1 MERFFERNH
10 DIGFHVVS
18 ARRTGRSPTE
28 SAATKSGL
36 ATASAE
42 KRLEEIAETGTAKF
56 EFHSAAI
63 LTTITMESAAGLRPA
78 PSRRWLKSAGLIP
91 IRTELIVFLALL
103 RIAQDFVS
111 LVDLFKLFFG
121 CRFVFSDIRMIF
133 PRQLSKG
140 AANFVIGRCFRNTQ
154 RFVIISKLNRHKI
167 WCVTFSASSRFRN
180 WIENQNRVTFETQD
194 KLIPVCNQQIFG

>member
-18 ARRTGRSPTE
+18 ARRTAWSPTE
-28 SAATKSGL
+28 SAATKSRL

-56 EFHSAAI
+56 EFHYAAI
-63 LTTITMESAAGLRPA
+63 LTTITIESAARLRSTPFW
-78 PSRRWLKSAGLIP
+78 RWLKSAGLIP
-91 IRTELIVFLALL
+91 IRAELIVFLALL
-103 RIAQDFVS
+103 PIAQDFVS

-121 CRFVFSDIRMIF
+121 CRFVLGDIRMIF

-140 AANFVIGRCFRNTQ
+140 AADFVIGRCFRNTQ
-154 RFVIISKLNRHKI
+154 RFVIISELNRPKI
-167 WCVTFSASSRFRN
+167 LLRN
-180 WIENQNRVTFETQD
+180 LLHIVSVPQLDRNQKRVTLKSQD
-194 KLIPVCNQQIFG
+194 KLIRTRNE